1 MLAAILYGG
10 TIYAGGIGAVIKS
23 EYVKSKQLELSDQVK
38 AKIQDEGLY
47 HITSKEAAMKIIEG
61 TAKNMGITVL

>member
-23 EYVKSKQLELSDQVK
+23 EYVKSKQLELSEQVK
-38 AKIQDEGLY
+38 AKIQELTGA
-47 HITSKEAAMKIIEG
+47 IMKASME
-61 TAKNMGITVL
+61 